1 MRLMPGFTLLS
12 PSDPDPVRSVC
23 KYSQESPFL
32 LIGDHAGTA
41 IPAALGDLGLSAG
54 NRGRHIAVDLGMER
68 MGTLLSEHLQ
78 APFVWQT
85 YSRLVADCN
94 RDPNAPD
101 WAAQVSDGIQVPG
114 NQGLEPADLAARR
127 DEVFEPYHAAIA
139 DLLNWRGEQGIE
151 TILISLHSFTPIMQG
166 KQRPWGICV
175 LHDGRRDEFA
185 RDVLTNLQRTDRVV
199 GDNEPYDMD
208 DTD

>member
-1 MRLMPGFTLLS
+1 M
-12 PSDPDPVRSVC
+12 
-23 KYSQESPFL
+23 

-41 IPAALGDLGLSAG
+41 IPAALGDLGLSTG
-54 NRGRHIAVDLGMER
+54 NRGRHIAVDLGVER
-68 MGTLLSEHLQ
+68 LGTLLSEHLQ

-94 RDPNAPD
+94 RDPDAPD

-166 KQRPWGICV
+166 KQRPWEICV

-185 RDVLTNLQRTDRVV
+185 KDVLTNLQRTDRVV